1 MKVLPRSPMRRASY
15 WIAAM
20 ALVAV
25 ARAGYPGPLEEWEN
39 HQMARLWAIQADP
52 QSRLAWFT
60 TDGCSGGM
68 SGAWQR
74 FADLMPGFRARYG
87 DRPPWES
94 CCVEHDRSY
103 WWGATVDGYFQRRL
117 ADERLRRCV
126 SQVGRARREELSDR
140 LGVWPDHV
148 ENAFDAVAEM
158 MYVAVRAGGGPCTGL
173 SWRWGYGWPPCKWT
187 P

>member
-1 MKVLPRSPMRRASY
+1 MRRASY

-20 ALVAV
+20 VLTTVAG
-25 ARAGYPGPLEEWEN
+25 AGYPGALEEWEDR
-39 HQMARLWAIQADP
+39 QMARLAAIQADP
-52 QSRLAWFT
+52 QSRQAGFT

-74 FADLMPGFRARYG
+74 FAELMPGFRARYS
-87 DRPPWES
+87 DRPPWET

-103 WWGATVDGYFQRRL
+103 WWGETVDGYGQRRL

-140 LGVWPDHV
+140 LGVRPEDV
-148 ENAFDAVAEM
+148 VNAFDVVSEM
-158 MYVAVRAGGGPCTGL
+158 MYAAVRAGGGPCTGL
-173 SWRWGYGWPPCKWT
+173 SWRWGYGWPHCD
-187 P
+187 